1 MMYDQN
7 VSPVLKWA
15 GGKKQLLG
23 QLTSLMPTEE
33 ITTYCEP
40 FLGGG
45 AMLFSIQPG
54 VAYVNDINVGLMNV
68 YNVIK
73 HFPEA
78 LIAELSSYENTAEFY
93 YKIRGFDRDAERFT
107 ALSAVEQAARFI
119 YLNKTC
125 FNGLY
130 RENRQGQF
138 NVSYGKY
145 KNPDFVNAEGIRA
158 VSQYF
163 NTANIYFTS
172 MDFSEVLK
180 TLPSG
185 SFVYLDP
192 PYYPVSE
199 TANFTGY
206 TRYGF
211 TKDDHIRLKQCCDEL
226 TARGIKFMLSNSNTD
241 FIRQLYTGYF
251 ITEVLA
257 RRAINCNGNGRG
269 EIKELVIRNYCMNYF
284 IKQN

>member
-1 MMYDQN
+1 MMYNKN

-15 GGKKQLLG
+15 GGKTQLLG

-33 ITTYCEP
+33 IITYCEP

-93 YKIRGFDRDAERFT
+93 YKIRELDRDAERFA
-107 ALSAVEQAARFI
+107 ALTAVEQAARFI

-199 TANFTGY
+199 TANFTSY

-257 RRAINCNGNGRG
+257 RRAINCNGDGRG

>member
-1 MMYDQN
+1 MMYNKN

-23 QLTSLMPTEE
+23 QLTSLMPTEK

-40 FLGGG
+40 CLGGG

-54 VAYVNDINVGLMNV
+54 VAYVNDINMGLMNV

-93 YKIRGFDRDAERFT
+93 YKIRGFDRDAKEFA
-107 ALSAVEQAARFI
+107 ALTAVERAARFI

-163 NTANIYFTS
+163 NAANIYFTS
-172 MDFSEVLK
+172 MDFSEVLR

-192 PYYPVSE
+192 PYDPVSE
-199 TANFTGY
+199 TANFTSY

-226 TARGIKFMLSNSNTD
+226 TARGIKFMLSNSNTE
-241 FIRQLYTGYF
+241 FILQLYTGYY
-251 ITEVLA
+251 ITEVSA

-269 EIKELVIRNYCMNYF
+269 GVTELVIRNYC
-284 IKQN
+284 

>member
-1 MMYDQN
+1 MMYNKN

-15 GGKKQLLG
+15 GGKTQLLG

-93 YKIRGFDRDAERFT
+93 YKIRGFDRDAKEFV
-107 ALSAVEQAARFI
+107 ALTAVEQASRFI

-163 NTANIYFTS
+163 NAANIYFTS

-192 PYYPVSE
+192 PYDPVSE
-199 TANFTGY
+199 TANFTSY

-226 TARGIKFMLSNSNTD
+226 TAREIKFMLSNSNTD
-241 FIRQLYTGYF
+241 FIRQLYAGYY
-251 ITEVLA
+251 ITEVSA

-269 EIKELVIRNYCMNYF
+269 AVTELIVRNYC
-284 IKQN
+284 

>member
-1 MMYDQN
+1 MMYNKN

-23 QLTSLMPTEE
+23 QLTSLMPTEK

-54 VAYVNDINVGLMNV
+54 VAYVNDINMGLMNV

-93 YKIRGFDRDAERFT
+93 YKIRGFDRDAKEFA
-107 ALSAVEQAARFI
+107 ALTAVERAARFI

-163 NTANIYFTS
+163 NAANIYFTS
-172 MDFSEVLK
+172 MDFSEVLR

-192 PYYPVSE
+192 PYDPVSE
-199 TANFTGY
+199 TANFTSY

-226 TARGIKFMLSNSNTD
+226 TARGIKFMLSNSNTE
-241 FIRQLYTGYF
+241 FILQLYTGYY
-251 ITEVLA
+251 ITEVSA

-269 EIKELVIRNYCMNYF
+269 NVTELVIRNYF
-284 IKQN
+284 

>member
-1 MMYDQN
+1 MMYNKN

-15 GGKKQLLG
+15 GGKTQLLG

-45 AMLFSIQPG
+45 AMLFRIQPG

-93 YKIRGFDRDAERFT
+93 YKIRGFDRDAKEFA
-107 ALSAVEQAARFI
+107 ALTAVEQAARFI

-163 NTANIYFTS
+163 NAANIYFTS

-192 PYYPVSE
+192 PYDPVSE
-199 TANFTGY
+199 TANFTSY

-251 ITEVLA
+251 ITEVSA

-269 EIKELVIRNYCMNYF
+269 GVTELVIRNYCMNYF
-284 IKQN
+284 IK

>member
-1 MMYDQN
+1 MMYDKN
-7 VSPVLKWA
+7 ISPVLKWA
-15 GGKKQLLG
+15 GGKTQLLG

-45 AMLFSIQPG
+45 AMLFRIQPG

-93 YKIRGFDRDAERFT
+93 YKIRGFDRDAKEFA
-107 ALSAVEQAARFI
+107 ALTAVEQAARFI

-163 NTANIYFTS
+163 NAANIYFTS

-192 PYYPVSE
+192 PYDPVSE
-199 TANFTGY
+199 TANFTSY

-251 ITEVLA
+251 ITEVSA

-269 EIKELVIRNYCMNYF
+269 GVTELVIRNYCMNYF
-284 IKQN
+284 IK

>member
-1 MMYDQN
+1 MIYNKN

-15 GGKKQLLG
+15 GGKTQLLG

-33 ITTYCEP
+33 IITYCEP

-78 LIAELSSYENTAEFY
+78 LIAELSGYENTAEFY
-93 YKIRGFDRDAERFT
+93 YKIRGFDRDAERFA
-107 ALSAVEQAARFI
+107 ALTAVELAARFI

-163 NTANIYFTS
+163 NAANIYFTS
-172 MDFSEVLK
+172 MDFSEVLR
-180 TLPSG
+180 TLPAG

-192 PYYPVSE
+192 PYDPVSE
-199 TANFTGY
+199 TANFTSY

-241 FIRQLYTGYF
+241 FIRQLYAGYY
-251 ITEVLA
+251 ITEVSA

-269 EIKELVIRNYCMNYF
+269 GVTELVIRNYC
-284 IKQN
+284 

>member
-1 MMYDQN
+1 MYYGN
-7 VSPVLKWA
+7 VSPVLKWS
-15 GGKKQLLG
+15 GGKTQLME
-23 QLTSLMPTEE
+23 QLTPLMPNEE

-54 VAYVNDINVGLMNV
+54 VAHVNDINAGLMNV

-78 LIAELSSYENTAEFY
+78 LIAELSGYENTVEFY
-93 YKIRGFDRDAERFT
+93 YKIRGLDRDAERFA
-107 ALSAVEQAARFI
+107 ALSAVKQAARFM

-145 KNPDFVNAEGIRA
+145 KNPDFVNAKRIRA

-163 NTANIYFTS
+163 NAANIYFTS
-172 MDFSEVLK
+172 VDFSEVLK
-180 TLPSG
+180 TLSEG

-192 PYYPVSE
+192 PYDPVSE

-211 TKDDHIRLKQCCDEL
+211 TRDDHIRLKQCCDEM

-241 FIRQLYTGYF
+241 FIRQLYAGYN
-251 ITEVLA
+251 IIEVSA
-257 RRAINCNGNGRG
+257 RRAINCNGCGRG
-269 EIKELVIRNYCMNYF
+269 RIIELIIRNYC
-284 IKQN
+284 

>member
-1 MMYDQN
+1 MYDKN

-15 GGKKQLLG
+15 GGKTQLLG

-93 YKIRGFDRDAERFT
+93 YKIRELDRDAERFA
-107 ALSAVEQAARFI
+107 ALTAVEQAARFI

-130 RENRQGQF
+130 RENKQGQF

-192 PYYPVSE
+192 PYDPVSE

-206 TRYGF
+206 TRYSF

-226 TARGIKFMLSNSNTD
+226 TSRGIKFMLSNSNTN

-251 ITEVLA
+251 ITEVSA
-257 RRAINCNGNGRG
+257 RRVINCNGNGRG
-269 EIKELVIRNYCMNYF
+269 GVTELIIRNYC
-284 IKQN
+284 

>member
-1 MMYDQN
+1 MYYEN

-15 GGKKQLLG
+15 GGKTHLLG
-23 QLTSLMPTEE
+23 QLTSLMPNEE

-54 VAYVNDINVGLMNV
+54 VAYVNDINAGLMNV

-78 LIAELSSYENTAEFY
+78 LIAELSGYENTAEFY
-93 YKIRGFDRDAERFT
+93 YQIRGLDRDAEQFA
-107 ALSAVEQAARFI
+107 ALSAVKQAARFI
-119 YLNKTC
+119 YLDKTC

-163 NTANIYFTS
+163 NAADIYFTS
-172 MDFSEVLK
+172 VDFSEVLK
-180 TLPSG
+180 TLPAG

-192 PYYPVSE
+192 PYDPVSE

-211 TKDDHIRLKQCCDEL
+211 TRYDHIRLKQCCDEMI
-226 TARGIKFMLSNSNTD
+226 AKGIKFMLSNSNTN
-241 FIRQLYTGYF
+241 FIRQLYAGYN
-251 ITEVLA
+251 ITEVSA
-257 RRAINCNGNGRG
+257 RRVINCNGDGRG
-269 EIKELVIRNYCMNYF
+269 AVTELVIRNYL
-284 IKQN
+284 

>member
-1 MMYDQN
+1 MYNKN

-23 QLTSLMPTEE
+23 QLTSLMPTEK

-54 VAYVNDINVGLMNV
+54 VAYVNDINMGLMNV

-93 YKIRGFDRDAERFT
+93 YKIRGFDRDAKEFA
-107 ALSAVEQAARFI
+107 ALTAVERAARFI

-163 NTANIYFTS
+163 NAANIYFTS
-172 MDFSEVLK
+172 MDFSEVLR

-192 PYYPVSE
+192 PYDQVSE
-199 TANFTGY
+199 TANFTSY

-241 FIRQLYTGYF
+241 FIRNLYAEYF
-251 ITEVLA
+251 ITEVSA
-257 RRAINCNGNGRG
+257 RRAINCNGNSRG
-269 EIKELVIRNYCMNYF
+269 NVTELVIRNYF
-284 IKQN
+284 